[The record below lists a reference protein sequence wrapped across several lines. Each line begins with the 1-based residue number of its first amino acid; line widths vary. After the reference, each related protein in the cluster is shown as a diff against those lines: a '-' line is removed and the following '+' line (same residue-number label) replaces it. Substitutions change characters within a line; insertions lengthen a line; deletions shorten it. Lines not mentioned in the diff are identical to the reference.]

1 MTRSM
6 FLPVMRCA
14 NPRCASMFVGV
25 GTHCATCAARVA
37 NQSRKMKAIANG
49 AASKRDMREH
59 KRLSLRKRL
68 GLLA

>member
-1 MTRSM
+1 MRMM
-6 FLPVMRCA
+6 FLPVMRCQA
-14 NPRCASMFVGV
+14 KSCSSMFVGI
-25 GTHCATCAARVA
+25 GPHCATCAARVA

-49 AASKRDMREH
+49 AASLRDIREH